1 MKKDIGYSIPGFTA
15 SAVSAGLKKGGLL
28 DLCLIFSQ
36 RQAVVAGMFTTNRV
50 KAAPVL
56 LSQKRI
62 KTGFARAVLANSGC
76 ANACTGEQGLR
87 NAIQTT
93 EMLSHR
99 LDIDPD
105 EILVASTGVIGAHL
119 PVHRFQRA
127 LPALVRDLSP
137 SGFESVAQALMTTD
151 SFPKVSYFEGTAGGV
166 PFHLLGIAKGAG
178 MIMPDMATMLS
189 ILVSD
194 ISIDYQTLWPL
205 FRSVTDS
212 TFNRVTVDGETS
224 TNDTVLI
231 MANGAAGNSRLDATG
246 IGELK
251 KGLTSVMGEL
261 SYLIAKDGEG
271 ASKVVIIELMG
282 AATDKDAHVAART
295 VSNSY
300 LVKTAIFGQDPNW
313 GRIMAALGRSG
324 IMMEEHKVQ
333 ISINGVAI
341 VEGGLITSPE
351 KENEA
356 AEQMKNEEITISIH
370 LNQGNFSDRMVTCDL
385 TYDYIKINAEYRT

>member
-1 MKKDIGYSIPGFTA
+1 MKKDMGYSVPGFTA

-36 RQAVVAGMFTTNRV
+36 RQAVVAGMFTTNTV

-56 LSQKRI
+56 LSQARI
-62 KTGFARAVLANSGC
+62 KRGFARAVLANSGC

-93 EMLSHR
+93 DMLSHR
-99 LDIDPD
+99 LEIDPD

-127 LPALVRDLSP
+127 VPALVRELSP
-137 SGFESVAQALMTTD
+137 GGFESVAKALMTTD
-151 SFPKVSYFEGTAGGV
+151 TFPKMSYFEGTAGGA
-166 PFHLLGIAKGAG
+166 PFHLMGIAKGAG

-194 ISIDYQTLWPL
+194 IAIDYQTLWPL
-205 FRSVTDS
+205 FRSVTNA

-224 TNDTVLI
+224 TNDMVLI
-231 MANGAAGNSRLDATG
+231 MANGAAGNSMLDTTG
-246 IGELK
+246 KREFER
-251 KGLTSVMGEL
+251 GLTSVMGEL

-282 AATDKDAHVAART
+282 AATDKDAYAAART

-300 LVKTAIFGQDPNW
+300 LVKTAVFGQDPNW

-333 ISINGVAI
+333 ISINGVVI
-341 VEGGLITSPE
+341 VEGGVISSPE
-351 KENEA
+351 KEKEA
-356 AEQMKNEEITISIH
+356 AEQMKNEEITITIH
-370 LNQGNFSDRMVTCDL
+370 LNQGNSSDRIVTCDL

>member
-1 MKKDIGYSIPGFTA
+1 MKKDMGYSVPGFTA

-36 RQAVVAGMFTTNRV
+36 RQAVVAGMFTTNTV

-56 LSQKRI
+56 LSQARI
-62 KTGFARAVLANSGC
+62 KRGFARAVLANSGC

-93 EMLSHR
+93 DMLSHR
-99 LDIDPD
+99 LEIDPD

-127 LPALVRDLSP
+127 VPALVRELSP
-137 SGFESVAQALMTTD
+137 GGFESVAKALMTTD
-151 SFPKVSYFEGTAGGV
+151 TFPKMSYFEGTAGGA
-166 PFHLLGIAKGAG
+166 PFHLMGIAKGAG

-194 ISIDYQTLWPL
+194 IAIDYQTLWPL
-205 FRSVTDS
+205 FRSVTNA

-224 TNDTVLI
+224 TNDMVLI
-231 MANGAAGNSRLDATG
+231 MANGAAGNSMLDTTG
-246 IGELK
+246 KREFER
-251 KGLTSVMGEL
+251 GLTSVMGEL

-282 AATDKDAHVAART
+282 AATDKDAYAAART

-300 LVKTAIFGQDPNW
+300 LVKTAVFGQDPNW

-324 IMMEEHKVQ
+324 IMMDEHKVQ
-333 ISINGVAI
+333 ISINGVVI
-341 VEGGLITSPE
+341 VKGGVISSPE
-351 KENEA
+351 KEKEA
-356 AEQMKNEEITISIH
+356 AEQMKNEEITITIH
-370 LNQGNFSDRMVTCDL
+370 LNQGNSSDRIVTCDL

>member
-1 MKKDIGYSIPGFTA
+1 MKKGIGYSVPGFTA
-15 SAVSAGLKKGGLL
+15 SAVSAGLKKDGLL

-36 RQAVVAGMFTTNRV
+36 RQAVVAGMFTTNKV

-56 LSQKRI
+56 LSQARI
-62 KTGFARAVLANSGC
+62 KRGFARAVLANSGC

-87 NAIQTT
+87 DAMQTT
-93 EMLSHR
+93 NMLSHR
-99 LDIDPD
+99 LDIAPD

-119 PVHRFQRA
+119 PVYRFERA
-127 LPALVRDLSP
+127 VPALVRELSP
-137 SGFESVAQALMTTD
+137 VGFESVAQALMTTD
-151 SFPKVSYFEGTAGGV
+151 SFPKVSYFEGTAGGA

-194 ISIDYQTLWPL
+194 ISIDYQTLWQL

-212 TFNRVTVDGETS
+212 TFNRITVDGETS
-224 TNDTVLI
+224 TNDMVLI

-246 IGELK
+246 IGEFE

-271 ASKVVIIELMG
+271 ASKVMIIELMG
-282 AATDKDAHVAART
+282 AATDNDAYVAART

-300 LVKTAIFGQDPNW
+300 LVKTAVFGQDPNW

-324 IMMEEHKVQ
+324 IMMEEQKVQ
-333 ISINGVAI
+333 ISINGVTI
-341 VEGGLITSPE
+341 VEGGLLTSPGKE
-351 KENEA
+351 KEA
-356 AEQMKNEEITISIH
+356 AEQMKNEEITIRIH
-370 LNQGNFSDRMVTCDL
+370 LNQGNSSDRMVTCDL